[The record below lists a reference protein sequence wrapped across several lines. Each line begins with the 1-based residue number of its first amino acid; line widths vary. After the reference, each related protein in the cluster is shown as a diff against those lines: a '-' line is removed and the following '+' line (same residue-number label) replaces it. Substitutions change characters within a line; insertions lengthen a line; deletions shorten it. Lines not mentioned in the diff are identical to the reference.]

1 MSDHIQEKEC
11 CDDLTQTQ
19 YLGLY
24 ECQRQQ
30 EERSIFRSLARSEQF
45 RTNSVTYD
53 IMKSMHQNFKP
64 AIMCDP
70 CATPPVLNTSDMFE
84 RRSVSGITLKSMV
97 TIDCGELAHESQRIQ
112 PGTNCNEITSPGD
125 ALQRILTRKV
135 DAQFKGFDDAEDAL
149 MDELV
154 ITQGIKLPKSDYLPD
169 GASLFFPRDEELNC
183 STSECFGK
191 NQCDTWAIFRE
202 WMDKI
207 DCVDDGPVITDVY
220 MHCET
225 AEEMLKGEDMAGC
238 IKNYNPQL
246 FLDNNLI
253 SEITGREIRRAR
265 GARNFYTSPD
275 NIRFWKVNAKQKFC
289 TETGEVIKYDMFPKN
304 KIIGLDRSGSSC
316 QYQLIMGYTPITDI
330 KHLLGGGTTVS
341 TAFSPRYVKT
351 ECTFEPS
358 GWKQVVQANV
368 LPLLPTPNAS
378 SCLTLCETKTE
389 EAFKAPAEKLEAEK
403 VAVKKETLK
412 LDSKKEAK

>member
-1 MSDHIQEKEC
+1 MTDQIQETEC
-11 CDDLTQTQ
+11 CDDLTQSQ

-24 ECQRQQ
+24 ECPRQQ

-45 RTNSVTYD
+45 STNSVTYD

-84 RRSVSGITLKSMV
+84 RRSVSGITLKSMI
-97 TIDCGELAHESQRIQ
+97 TIDCGELANESQRVQ
-112 PGTNCNEITSPGD
+112 PGVNCNEITSPTD
-125 ALQRILTRKV
+125 ALRRILTRKV
-135 DAQFKGFDDAEDAL
+135 DIQYAGFDEAEDAL
-149 MDELV
+149 IDELV
-154 ITQGIKLPKSDYLPD
+154 ITQGITLPKSDYLPD

-191 NQCDTWAIFRE
+191 DQCDTWAIIRE
-202 WMDKI
+202 WLDKV
-207 DCVDDGPVITDVY
+207 DCVDGGPNITDIY

-225 AEEMLKGEDMAGC
+225 AEKMIQGQDMKDC
-238 IKNYNPQL
+238 IKGYNPQL
-246 FLDNNLI
+246 FLDDALI
-253 SEITGREIRRAR
+253 SEITGRQLRRAK

-275 NIRFWKVNAKQKFC
+275 GIRFWKVNAKNKFC

-330 KHLLGGGTTVS
+330 KHLLGGGTTLS
-341 TAFSPRYVKT
+341 TVFGPRYVKT
-351 ECTFEPS
+351 ETTFEPS

-368 LPLLPTPNAS
+368 LPLLPTPNGS
-378 SCLTLCETKTE
+378 SELILCEAKTT
-389 EAFKAPAEKLEAEK
+389 EAFKARVEKSTTS
-403 VAVKKETLK
+403 KETLK